1 MRFKYYLRGLGLGIL
16 VSTMILM
23 ISVHLRGGV
32 MTDERVVERAMELGM
47 VIPTETDTASGESQ
61 ESEQEETEQ
70 QETEQQETEQQE
82 TQKQQTQQQETQQQE
97 TQQQEIQQQETQQ
110 QETQQQEIEQL
121 DSDITES
128 TPENMEYVIFVV
140 EDGEVCRTAAEK
152 LVAFGLIDDVKEFRE
167 FMSERNYDGL
177 IREGTYEIPIG
188 ADMETIAKIITAQM
202 E

>member
-70 QETEQQETEQQE
+70 QET
-82 TQKQQTQQQETQQQE
+82 QKQETQQQE
-97 TQQQEIQQQETQQ
+97 TQQQETQQ

>member
-70 QETEQQETEQQE
+70 QETEQQET
-82 TQKQQTQQQETQQQE
+82 QKQETQQQE
-97 TQQQEIQQQETQQ
+97 TQQQETQQQETQQ